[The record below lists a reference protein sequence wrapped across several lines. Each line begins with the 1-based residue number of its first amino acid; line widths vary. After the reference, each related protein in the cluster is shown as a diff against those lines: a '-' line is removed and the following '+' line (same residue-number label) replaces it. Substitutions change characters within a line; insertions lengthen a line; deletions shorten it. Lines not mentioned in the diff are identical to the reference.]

1 MPPTHKKPI
10 NQSLRGE
17 GTTVFTLA
25 LLYSRVNDFTK
36 ISVNVV
42 SKGRHVRAAHP
53 LSFKRATC
61 YDGVPLGAGGYA
73 HVLGIFHIYDDHSWN
88 IDMRIS
94 KRVVNILNDLCVD
107 IIII

>member
-36 ISVNVV
+36 VSVNVV
-42 SKGRHVRAAHP
+42 SKGRHVWAAHP

-61 YDGVPLGAGGYA
+61 YDGVPLGAGAMHMFLRYFTY
-73 HVLGIFHIYDDHSWN
+73 VMNILGI
-88 IDMRIS
+88 
-94 KRVVNILNDLCVD
+94 
-107 IIII
+107 